1 MSVAQGVW
9 SGAGAAGGRSAV
21 RQEVMEQQ
29 RGASPPDTSEGGAE
43 SFNEQALNF
52 MESEEVNS
60 AVTVGM
66 GAYAVASGAGAP
78 FAVGLAAG
86 YVGAQAGSYVGEK
99 AGTAIAEYLGWKKV
113 ATEGDAPARMGDFIA
128 HQKKDLGTWGA
139 LGGILLGA
147 VAAVAVGALV
157 VATGGAALVVVAA
170 AAAAGGFVGAGVAAA
185 GAVMGQYGDNKGT
198 IIDGSPNVYFEG
210 KKVARVG
217 DPIVCSDHP
226 GPPPVIAEGAKT
238 VYANGKQIA
247 RLGHRTTCDAN
258 INSAAATIVE
268 TVETAQIFKVK
279 DSRNSALRWV
289 TIVASYLP
297 IPRGKKKGSK
307 PKTSTE
313 AEGCSNNKCTKPG
326 EPVDAATGDFLQVWP
341 MIDIPGI
348 LPLTLTR
355 LYRSSGHLAG
365 SFGDKWADDW
375 SQHLILEDAVIR
387 FRNHEGVL
395 LTYDAPQDDDDVEA
409 INLHEGHYLL
419 YGRRSGVL
427 HIFNRQTQ
435 QILSFA
441 EPQGNERRLSAISD
455 RFGNQIR
462 FRYSDKRQLS
472 RIEHSD
478 GYSLELSYHQQKLS
492 VIDLITPAQRQ
503 WLVKCRY
510 AGNGLL
516 AECDTFQFTHLYH
529 EYDAAGYMTRWHDTD
544 KTDAYI
550 LYDPQGRV
558 LSTRTASG
566 HYQDRFIYD
575 DAAQCTTYLDAE
587 GGCTRFW
594 YNSDG
599 QVTREIDPLGR
610 EHLTEWA
617 FGNKLSETDALGR
630 KVEFQLNQYGETEQ
644 ITTPTGEIYRYEY
657 NGFGQVTNSTLP
669 DGKGW
674 QFIYG
679 DEGQLCNVVDPQGLR
694 QEYRYGELGA
704 LVRQIL
710 PNGAEWRYSYNT
722 HHQVSE
728 IIAPDGGV
736 TLLNQDIFGRLKDS
750 QDPLG
755 HITRYAY
762 SSQHASPMGSVSQ
775 VYLPD
780 GIKQAITYDSEKRI
794 AAMTDG
800 AGKTT
805 RYEYGGF
812 DLLTGLIRPDGQKLT
827 FSYDKL
833 TRLDGVTNALGET
846 YRYTRDLA
854 GQVITETDFTGRTIQ
869 YQYDAVGRRIWA
881 RYPDRRVISWQ
892 YSPRDQVLAQQTW
905 RCDKLSS
912 TLVATVS
919 YSYDEQG
926 RLLKAENAEAV
937 VEFDYD
943 DAGQLIAERLNGRE
957 IKHKWDT
964 LNGTP
969 SARLVGELGLDFD
982 YGLQGELTQLTL
994 AGHQP
999 LRLQHD
1005 KLGRETVRESAA
1017 GFIQACNYTS
1027 VGLLANQ
1034 AAGRNSSLFQQQLMT
1049 PDSMTPVLHGS
1060 AVNRSWQYDQAYN
1073 VVGIDDGRWG
1083 KTQYQ
1088 YDLNDQIVRA
1098 NFGGILPL
1106 IEQFTYDA
1114 NQNLTLHARMPR
1126 GAEAAL
1132 QQDEQH
1138 QRAGRVVSRGNCQYH
1153 YDVGGRLVEKR
1164 VLKEGFRP
1172 QVWRYRWNEQD
1183 QLSELM
1189 TPKGERWRY
1198 GYDAFGRRIR
1208 KLRLIDSKPFISTLF
1223 DLPEPATQPA
1233 STVVQGY
1240 EYLWSGDQLI
1250 EEAPIYADGT
1260 VAYEQSIHWLY
1271 TPGSLTPVARYEQG
1285 KLHYVVA
1292 DHLGTPRELL
1302 NEQGKMVWADRL
1314 STWGRTELWQQA
1326 ANDEDKVTCNLRF
1339 AGQYADVES
1348 GLHYNRHR
1356 YYDVDTGQY
1365 LCPDPIGL
1373 AGGLNLYAY
1382 VPNPLTWIDPL
1393 GLAKCPHAKLA
1404 NKIQERAIDGKI
1416 PKIAPGKVSPEGFH
1430 GRLSEQRM
1438 QEIIK
1443 NPDGVYVSTGGN
1455 NNIVFAKDGDIV
1467 IFAGNKAG
1475 AVKGQAITAYGASG
1489 PRGKSGAA
1497 IYGGQASDPGLP
1509 VTHSMIINGEI
1520 PKPRGGFLSP
1530 ATPIVF

>member
-29 RGASPPDTSEGGAE
+29 RGATPPNTSEDSAE

-52 MESEEVNS
+52 MESEEVNT
-60 AVTVGM
+60 AVTAGM

-86 YVGAQAGSYVGEK
+86 YLGAQAGSYVGEK
-99 AGTAIAEYLGWKKV
+99 AGTAIAESLGWKKV

-170 AAAAGGFVGAGVAAA
+170 AAAAGGFVGAGVATAC
-185 GAVMGQYGDNKGT
+185 AVMGQYGDNKGT

-258 INSAAATIVE
+258 INSAAATIME
-268 TVETAQIFKVK
+268 TTETAQVFKVK

-289 TIVASYLP
+289 TIVASFLP
-297 IPRGKKKGSK
+297 IPKGKKKGSK
-307 PKTSTE
+307 PTTS
-313 AEGCSNNKCTKPG
+313 AETKGCSNNKCTKPG

-348 LPLTLTR
+348 LPLSLTR
-355 LYRSSGHLAG
+355 LYRSCGHLSG

-375 SQHLILEDAVIR
+375 SQQLIVDGDVIR

-395 LTYDAPQDDDDVEA
+395 LTYDAPQDEDDVQA

-419 YGRRSGVL
+419 YGQRSGVL

-435 QILSFA
+435 QIMSFA
-441 EPQGNERRLSAISD
+441 ERQGNVCRLSSISD

-462 FRYSDKRQLS
+462 FRYSDERQLS
-472 RIEHSD
+472 HIEHSD
-478 GYSLELSYHQQKLS
+478 GYSLELSYHQQQLS
-492 VIDLITPAQRQ
+492 MIDLVTPVQRQ

-510 AGNGLL
+510 AASGLL

-529 EYDAAGYMTRWHDTD
+529 EYNAAGHMTRWHDTD
-544 KTDAYI
+544 KTDAHI
-550 LYDPQGRV
+550 HYDALGRV

-575 DAAQCTTYLDAE
+575 DVAQCTTYVDAE

-594 YNSDG
+594 YNNDG
-599 QVTREIDPLGR
+599 QVTRESDPLGR
-610 EHLTEWA
+610 ERLTEWA
-617 FGNKLSETDALGR
+617 FGNKLSETDPLGR
-630 KVEFQLNQYGETEQ
+630 RVEYERNQFGELEQ
-644 ITTPTGEIYRYEY
+644 ITAPTGEIYRHEY
-657 NGFGQVTNSTLP
+657 NGFGQVISSTLP

-674 QFIYG
+674 QFFYG

-694 QEYRYGELGA
+694 QEYRYGEKGE

-710 PNGAEWRYSYNT
+710 PNGAEWRYSYNKQ
-722 HHQVSE
+722 HQVSE
-728 IIAPDGGV
+728 VIAPDGGV
-736 TLLNQDIFGRLKDS
+736 TLLSQDIFGRLKDI

-755 HITRYAY
+755 QTTRYVF
-762 SSQHASPMGSVSQ
+762 SPSHASPTGSVSQ

-780 GIKQAITYDSEKRI
+780 GVRQEIAYDSEKRL

-827 FSYDKL
+827 FNYDKL
-833 TRLDGVTNALGET
+833 TRLNGVTNALGET

-854 GQVITETDFTGRTIQ
+854 GQVIAETDFTGRTIQ
-869 YQYDAVGRRIWA
+869 YQYDSVGRRIWA
-881 RYPDRRVISWQ
+881 RYPDRRVIRWQ

-905 RCDKLSS
+905 RSDKLSS
-912 TLVATVS
+912 TLVATVN

-926 RLLKAENAEAV
+926 RLLKAENAEAI

-943 DAGQLIAERLNGRE
+943 EAGQLIAERLNGRE
-957 IKHKWDT
+957 IKHQWDPES
-964 LNGTP
+964 GTP
-969 SARLVGELGLDFD
+969 RARLVGELGLDFE
-982 YGLQGELTQLTL
+982 YGLQGELTKLAL

-999 LRLQHD
+999 LNIRHD
-1005 KLGRETVRESAA
+1005 KLGREIARESAA
-1017 GFIQACNYTS
+1017 GFIQACNYTA

-1049 PDSMTPVLHGS
+1049 PDAMTPALHGS

-1098 NFGGILPL
+1098 KFGGILPL
-1106 IEQFTYDA
+1106 IEQFSYDA

-1132 QQDEQH
+1132 QQDQQH
-1138 QRAGRVVSRGNCQYH
+1138 QRAGRVISRGSNQYH
-1153 YDVGGRLVEKR
+1153 YDMGGRLVEKR

-1208 KLRLIDSKPFISTLF
+1208 KLRVVENKPFNPLF
-1223 DLPEPATQPA
+1223 DSPVPAIQPA
-1233 STVVQGY
+1233 SVEVQGY

-1260 VAYEQSIHWLY
+1260 VAYDQSIHWLY
-1271 TPGSLTPVARYEQG
+1271 TPGALTPVARYEQG

-1314 STWGRTELWQQA
+1314 STWGKTELWQQA

-1339 AGQYADVES
+1339 AGQYADAES
-1348 GLHYNRHR
+1348 GLHYNRFR

-1373 AGGLNLYAY
+1373 AGGENPYAY
-1382 VPNPLTWIDPL
+1382 VPNPLSWVDPL
-1393 GLAKCPHAKLA
+1393 GLAKCPMGEILADADKWSLSKISDRQKGMIKDKLSTIKERSKALNAKMREHFNA
-1404 NKIQERAIDGKI
+1404 NESKIISEWEKQTGMSWPKLSNGSRATPHHVI
-1416 PKIAPGKVSPEGFH
+1416 PIKNGGSNEWWNIIPVQHPHTGTIHGTGSALRTHLPYQKEG
-1430 GRLSEQRM
+1430 GRLWNLLGS
-1438 QEIIK
+1438 
-1443 NPDGVYVSTGGN
+1443 
-1455 NNIVFAKDGDIV
+1455 
-1467 IFAGNKAG
+1467 
-1475 AVKGQAITAYGASG
+1475 
-1489 PRGKSGAA
+1489 
-1497 IYGGQASDPGLP
+1497 
-1509 VTHSMIINGEI
+1509 
-1520 PKPRGGFLSP
+1520 
-1530 ATPIVF
+1530 